1 MKEKICQKRDPISGR
16 EALAAEMYRNIT
28 IDAAPIKTDFE
39 CSRHMHS
46 PTSSTTN
53 VGGVEIR
60 STARSQKK
68 VAPLIDDGG
77 MMSIPARSGR
87 STSDT
92 PQLFFLL
99 LLLSNQ
105 FKKKDKGKGLKFDVE
120 KKKKYFLR
128 FNVLCIFRSSCG
140 LSRRRR
146 TCILN

>member
-1 MKEKICQKRDPISGR
+1 
-16 EALAAEMYRNIT
+16 MYRNIT
-28 IDAAPIKTDFE
+28 IDAAPIKTDAE
-39 CSRHMHS
+39 CSRHVHS

-87 STSDT
+87 STSDP

-105 FKKKDKGKGLKFDVE
+105 VKKKE
-120 KKKKYFLR
+120 KR
-128 FNVLCIFRSSCG
+128 IRGRG
-140 LSRRRR
+140 LSLTGKKRNIFFGSMSCVFSGRVAA
-146 TCILN
+146 LVGGLVF